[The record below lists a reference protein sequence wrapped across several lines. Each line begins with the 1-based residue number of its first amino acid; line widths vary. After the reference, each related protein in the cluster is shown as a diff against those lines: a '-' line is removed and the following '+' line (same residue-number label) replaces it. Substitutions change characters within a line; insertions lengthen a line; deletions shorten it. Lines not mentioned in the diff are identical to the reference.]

1 MRNIVVLV
9 ALVFASVAACSAA
22 TTIYGVTGLVETP
35 DDSIAAVGAP
45 QVAGMYSSDFLGDGK
60 SGNSYGGAI
69 GVLPKIEVSAVEM
82 DSAAA
87 GFATQSI
94 VNAKYRFAA
103 ESLVNPS
110 ITFGVVDVGKNLKEF
125 NGVDDVSAFVVI
137 GKNLTSV
144 AEGVAGKVIM
154 PVKGTI
160 GFGSGIYKGGFAG
173 LTISATPKMDVVVEY
188 LDKGIRD
195 KCTFNSAVRFNPVQG
210 LNITAGLLDMSDLYG
225 SVTYTMLKY

>member
-1 MRNIVVLV
+1 MRNIVVMV

-45 QVAGMYSSDFLGDGK
+45 QLAGMYSSDFLGYGD

-69 GVLPKIEVSAVEM
+69 GVLPKLELSAVEM
-82 DSAAA
+82 DT
-87 GFATQSI
+87 GFATRSV

-103 ESLVNPS
+103 ESLVSPS
-110 ITFGVVDVGKNLKEF
+110 ITFGVVDAGENLD
-125 NGVDDVSAFVVI
+125 DDVSAFVVI
-137 GKNLTSV
+137 GKNLTSI

-154 PVKGTI
+154 PVRGTI

-173 LTISATPKMDVVVEY
+173 LTISATPKMDLVVEY

>member
-1 MRNIVVLV
+1 MRNIVLLV

-35 DDSIAAVGAP
+35 DDSITAVGAP
-45 QVAGMYSSDFLGDGK
+45 QLAGMYSSDFLGDGD

-82 DSAAA
+82 DT
-87 GFATQSI
+87 GFATRSV

-103 ESLVNPS
+103 ESLVSPS
-110 ITFGVVDVGKNLKEF
+110 ITFGVVDVGRNL
-125 NGVDDVSAFVVI
+125 VDDVSAFVVI
-137 GKNLTSV
+137 GKNLTSI

-154 PVKGTI
+154 PVRGTI

-173 LTISATPKMDVVVEY
+173 LTISATPKMDLVVEY
-188 LDKGIRD
+188 LDKGLRD
-195 KCTFNSAVRFNPVQG
+195 KCTFNGAVRYNPVQG
-210 LNITAGLLDMSDLYG
+210 LNITAGALDMSDFYG

>member
-1 MRNIVVLV
+1 MRNIVVMV

-45 QVAGMYSSDFLGDGK
+45 QLAGMYSSDFLGYGD

-69 GVLPKIEVSAVEM
+69 GILPKLELSAVEM
-82 DSAAA
+82 DT
-87 GFATQSI
+87 GFATRSV

-103 ESLVNPS
+103 ESLVSPS

-137 GKNLTSV
+137 GKNLTSI

-173 LTISATPKMDVVVEY
+173 LTISATPKMDLVVEY
-188 LDKGIRD
+188 LDRGIRD

-210 LNITAGLLDMSDLYG
+210 FNITAGLLDMSDLYG

>member
-1 MRNIVVLV
+1 MRNIVVMV

-45 QVAGMYSSDFLGDGK
+45 QLAGMYSSDFLGYGD

-69 GVLPKIEVSAVEM
+69 GVLPKLELSAVEM
-82 DSAAA
+82 DT
-87 GFATQSI
+87 GFATRSV

-103 ESLVNPS
+103 ESLVSPS
-110 ITFGVVDVGKNLKEF
+110 ITFGVVDAGENLD
-125 NGVDDVSAFVVI
+125 NDVSAFVVI
-137 GKNLTSV
+137 GKNLTSI
-144 AEGVAGKVIM
+144 AEDVAGKVVM

-173 LTISATPKMDVVVEY
+173 LTISATPKMDLVVEY